1 MFISFKTSSRD
12 LNILKKEGITLL
24 QGMALL
30 LLKPLD
36 FPSNYA
42 LNLIIWITNPKNKI
56 GY

>member
-1 MFISFKTSSRD
+1 M
-12 LNILKKEGITLL
+12 KKEGITIL
-24 QGMALL
+24 QGMSLL

-36 FPSNYA
+36 LPANYA